1 MIRCTRPGTVTK
13 NGLSAFLESEE
24 INDEKGSRSSLIGFG
39 AGRLVVAQPDSRPY
53 VLLWRSGIGELRM
66 PQKAKA
72 GEAIEVYVNVF
83 VTDQARGKR
92 KPLTERYTSVVLRYQ
107 LGDGPP
113 HTLYPSGRMPK
124 EDGNGAYYQFII
136 PPYSKG
142 ELEVEAS
149 WVLDGKAKSL
159 RGRVELS

>member
-1 MIRCTRPGTVTK
+1 MRKVVVVVSSVLVLV
-13 NGLSAFLESEE
+13 GLWWLNVYLIADQMF
-24 INDEKGSRSSLIGFG
+24 SSG
-39 AGRLVVAQPDSRPY
+39 GR
-53 VLLWRSGIGELRM
+53 GIGELRM

-83 VTDQARGKR
+83 VTAQARGKR